1 MRDLVYA
8 FFLFLAGQ
16 ILIWFQNNAQFLNE
30 WAKEN
35 PLAVACTFSVPVSY
49 FFIRATGLVVNHFD
63 GLLWPGRFIGF
74 ASGVVSFAVLSYI
87 FMGEGITA
95 KTGLSLLLAFII
107 VCIQVFWK

>member
-1 MRDLVYA
+1 MRDLIYG
-8 FFLFLAGQ
+8 FFLFLAAQ

-35 PLAVACTFSVPVSY
+35 PFVVACTFSVPVCY
-49 FFIRATGLVVNHFD
+49 LFIKATGVVVNHFD

-87 FMGEGITA
+87 FMGEGLTA
-95 KTGLSLLLAFII
+95 KTGVSLLLAFMI

>member
-1 MRDLVYA
+1 MRDLIYG
-8 FFLFLAGQ
+8 FTLFLAAQ

-35 PLAVACTFSVPVSY
+35 PFAVACTFSVPVSY
-49 FFIRATGLVVNHFD
+49 FFIKATGVVVNHFD

-87 FMGEGITA
+87 FMGEGITV
-95 KTGLSLLLAFII
+95 KTGVSLFLAFMI
-107 VCIQVFWK
+107 VFIQVFWK